1 MKIATWNVNSI
12 NARIDHVVKFIKKDQ
27 SDIYLLQELKC
38 TNDNFP
44 SEKIND
50 LKKEGD
56 AITASLQTDFT
67 NNKPLEIDFILGYV
81 VNLAKQKGIN
91 CPYSTTLVASL
102 DRYKKGTVNEQNP

>member
-1 MKIATWNVNSI
+1 MKTSHICIACKYEI
-12 NARIDHVVKFIKKDQ
+12 NNAVYQ
-27 SDIYLLQELKC
+27 PYLPASLDKL
-38 TNDNFP
+38 
-44 SEKIND
+44 SEFDD

-81 VNLAKQKGIN
+81 VSLAKEKGID

-102 DRYKKGTVNEQNP
+102 DRYKKGPINEKNP